1 MILPTQTTHYEWE
14 ILQNHHAFA
23 ACFIPPKRVPFNDPC
38 INKPTHLHPQ
48 KLTWNLQNTH
58 QKEKEKHLYTNTNHP
73 FFGGGFKR
81 LVLKGRLYFNQ
92 YPNNVCFFFEKKT
105 TQHKSPR
112 PPVASSRPN
121 NCSQRS
127 HGLPRRSHPKPK
139 MGLFSKA
146 DETVFLGEGRECSR
160 WKIEKHKINA

>member
-92 YPNNVCFFFEKKT
+92 YPNNVCFFSKKK
-105 TQHKSPR
+105 QHNTNLPDLLWRQAGQITVLNEATGFRAVVILNRRWVCFRRLMR
-112 PPVASSRPN
+112 P
-121 NCSQRS
+121 
-127 HGLPRRSHPKPK
+127 
-139 MGLFSKA
+139 F
-146 DETVFLGEGRECSR
+146 FLGKGG
-160 WKIEKHKINA
+160 NAQGGKLRNIK